1 MRKRYWNLKG
11 SDLFLAMTP
20 DERRN
25 IKQIVRDW
33 VEGNKSTKG
42 SERNGLHYKE
52 WFCKEK

>member
-1 MRKRYWNLKG
+1 MRKKCWNLGG

-25 IKQIVRDW
+25 VKQIVRDW
-33 VEGNKSTKG
+33 VEGKWDKDSCPIKNSL
-42 SERNGLHYKE
+42 SKE